1 MGTTSLQPKI
11 VDYTAKKRLRDNFDK
26 NFISESDRRE
36 FYLARKEYSP
46 SIDVLHPKRRESL
59 TQ

>member
-1 MGTTSLQPKI
+1 MGTTSLEPKE
-11 VDYTAKKRLRDNFDK
+11 VRVMPKKGLRENFDK
-26 NFISESDRRE
+26 NVNTQSDRRE

-46 SIDVLHPKRRESL
+46 SIDVLHPKQRESL